1 MLWLFWAVVSPH
13 LGSVDVSMSCS
24 PRESAIGTPASYSS
38 GGLTWNN
45 TNGVHSPMDLS
56 LNKGS
61 IRWTENVIPNI
72 QDLPMDQRWACKGQI
87 LSSRTGPATLR
98 KPTEGVQ
105 A

>member
-1 MLWLFWAVVSPH
+1 MCHVAPGKVP
-13 LGSVDVSMSCS
+13 SVPLLPTV
-24 PRESAIGTPASYSS
+24 G

-45 TNGVHSPMDLS
+45 TNGVHSPIDLS

-61 IRWTENVIPNI
+61 IRWTENVTLNI